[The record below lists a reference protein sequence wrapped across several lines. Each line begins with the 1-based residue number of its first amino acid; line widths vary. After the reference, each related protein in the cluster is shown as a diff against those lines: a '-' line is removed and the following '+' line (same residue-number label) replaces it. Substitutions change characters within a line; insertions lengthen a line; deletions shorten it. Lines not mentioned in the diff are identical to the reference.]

1 MRTLKTYAWL
11 VYLFL
16 YTPIVIIVVFSFSA
30 GHSASDFHGF
40 SLQWYSRAIDNR
52 FVRDALLN
60 SVIVAATSSAMAT
73 LFGTAA
79 ALALP
84 RLHGPIRV
92 VFDGLT
98 YVAIMVP
105 GIVIGIST
113 LIALVTAFAV
123 LNPLLVALWPGDP
136 AAAPRFG
143 MGRGSVILAHA
154 LFAMALVIV
163 IVRARL
169 LGMDRSLIEASAD
182 LYATPW
188 RTFRQ
193 VTLPQILPAI
203 VAGFLLSFTFSLD
216 DYVIASFVAGPVVTL
231 PIYVFASIRRGVT
244 PEINAIG
251 TAVLATSILL
261 LFGAQMLLR
270 RRDGRR

>member
-1 MRTLKTYAWL
+1 MRTLKSYAWL

-40 SLQWYSRAIDNR
+40 SLQWYAKAIDNR
-52 FVRDALLN
+52 FVRDALVN
-60 SVIVAATSSAMAT
+60 SLTVAASSSAMAT

-84 RLHGPIRV
+84 RVRGPFRII
-92 VFDGLT
+92 FDGLT
-98 YVAIMVP
+98 YIAIMVP

-113 LIALVTAFAV
+113 LIALVTVFEAV
-123 LNPLLVALWPGDP
+123 NPLLATLWPGDP
-136 AAAPRFG
+136 AATPQLG
-143 MGRGSVILAHA
+143 MGRSSVIMAHA

-203 VAGFLLSFTFSLD
+203 LAGFLLSFTFSLD

-251 TAVLATSILL
+251 TAVLATSVTL
-261 LFGAQMLLR
+261 LFGAQLLLR
-270 RRDGRR
+270 RSHGKR

>member
-1 MRTLKTYAWL
+1 MRLFKTYAWL

-40 SLQWYSRAIDNR
+40 SLQWYAKAIDNR
-52 FVRDALLN
+52 FVRDALAN
-60 SVIVAATSSAMAT
+60 SVIVAASSSAMAT

-84 RLHGPIRV
+84 RVHGPFRV
-92 VFDGLT
+92 LFDAFT
-98 YVAIMVP
+98 YIAIMVP

-113 LIALVTAFAV
+113 LIALVTAFEA
-123 LNPLLVALWPGDP
+123 LNPLLAALWPGD
-136 AAAPRFG
+136 APQLG

-188 RTFRQ
+188 RTFHQ

-203 VAGFLLSFTFSLD
+203 LAGFLLSFTFSLD
-216 DYVIASFVAGPVVTL
+216 DYVIASFVAGPIVTL

-251 TAVLATSILL
+251 TAVLTTSIIL
-261 LFGAQMLLR
+261 LFGAQLLLR
-270 RRDGRR
+270 RRHGRR

>member
-1 MRTLKTYAWL
+1 
-11 VYLFL
+11 
-16 YTPIVIIVVFSFSA
+16 
-30 GHSASDFHGF
+30 
-40 SLQWYSRAIDNR
+40 
-52 FVRDALLN
+52 
-60 SVIVAATSSAMAT
+60 
-73 LFGTAA
+73 
-79 ALALP
+79 
-84 RLHGPIRV
+84 
-92 VFDGLT
+92 
-98 YVAIMVP
+98 MVP

-113 LIALVTAFAV
+113 LIALVTAFEA
-123 LNPLLVALWPGDP
+123 LNPLLAALWPGD
-136 AAAPRFG
+136 ATAAPRFG

-203 VAGFLLSFTFSLD
+203 LAGFLLSFTFSLD
-216 DYVIASFVAGPVVTL
+216 DYVVASFVAGPVVTL

-251 TAVLATSILL
+251 TAVLATSIIL
-261 LFGAQMLLR
+261 LFGAQLLLR
-270 RRDGRR
+270 RRHGKR